1 MDKRLQ
7 ELAGIRSK
15 EPKYKVIF
23 YDYHDT
29 EYPTKEVFNPREEA
43 INFAESGM
51 WEEDIEYMKDGEDYT
66 GVRNRYYSKE
76 YDESFYSYEI
86 KEI

>member
-1 MDKRLQ
+1 
-7 ELAGIRSK
+7 
-15 EPKYKVIF
+15 
-23 YDYHDT
+23 
-29 EYPTKEVFNPREEA
+29 
-43 INFAESGM
+43 M